1 MKEPD
6 LFPPRRH
13 RFSLIE
19 LLITV
24 AVIAILAGLLLPA
37 LNRAREKARA
47 LNCLSNL
54 KQTGMAAISYAGDN
68 EDCLLPARYRRDAA
82 NCYWP
87 GLLQML
93 KYCSSKS
100 YICPEGEAALYAN
113 ATEDRVSKAL
123 HWRDGR
129 INSAGDA
136 TVAWEVGTFGIN
148 LVIAYDFDQNS
159 APTIQRLTQLKRPSA
174 VLAFADSAHK
184 IDLTPCFTVRRN
196 AAQAHFAYP
205 RHLGQRIC
213 NLVYMDGHA
222 GSVRATVPGKAGA
235 EQLYAVGGELAQNTT
250 VWTGK

>member
-68 EDCLLPARYRRDAA
+68 EDCLLPARYCRDAA

-87 GLLQML
+87 GLL
-93 KYCSSKS
+93 
-100 YICPEGEAALYAN
+100 
-113 ATEDRVSKAL
+113 
-123 HWRDGR
+123 
-129 INSAGDA
+129 
-136 TVAWEVGTFGIN
+136 
-148 LVIAYDFDQNS
+148 
-159 APTIQRLTQLKRPSA
+159 
-174 VLAFADSAHK
+174 
-184 IDLTPCFTVRRN
+184 
-196 AAQAHFAYP
+196 
-205 RHLGQRIC
+205 
-213 NLVYMDGHA
+213 
-222 GSVRATVPGKAGA
+222 
-235 EQLYAVGGELAQNTT
+235 
-250 VWTGK
+250 